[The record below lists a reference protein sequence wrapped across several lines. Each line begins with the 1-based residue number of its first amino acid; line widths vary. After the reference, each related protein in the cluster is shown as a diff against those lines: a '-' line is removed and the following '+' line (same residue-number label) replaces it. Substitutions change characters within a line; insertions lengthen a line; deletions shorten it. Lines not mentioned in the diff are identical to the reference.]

1 MRSLVNDK
9 NKIII
14 SNQTSVLILLHFKS
28 NPDKEF
34 GTRETQRI
42 LGMNSSSTVSLH
54 INKLADLGLIEKS
67 PSDRYYITQKGIEFD
82 SINFPMMSTADYVW
96 GKFVPRNSYLLGLLL
111 SGIGTCLILLL
122 LSIHIAIILAISI
135 SVLIIA
141 SVLVLKE
148 WLYFRNKYQE
158 FITLDGKKVT

>member
-1 MRSLVNDK
+1 MVNEK

-14 SNQTSVLILLHFKS
+14 SNQTSVLILLHFKN

-67 PSDRYYITQKGIEFD
+67 PSDRYYITQEGIEFD
-82 SINFPMMSTADYVW
+82 SISFPMMITADYVW
-96 GKFVPRNSYLLGLLL
+96 GKFVPKNSYLLGLLL
-111 SGIGTCLILLL
+111 SGIVICMILLILN
-122 LSIHIAIILAISI
+122 IHIAIILTISI
-135 SVLIIA
+135 TVLLIA
-141 SVLVLKE
+141 LALVLNE

-158 FITLDGKKVT
+158 FITLDERKMK